1 MSNIQK
7 TLDSLQPYVI
17 GIRYVDGSPLVDA
30 VFKEGWTVPDDPK
43 IHKMKG
49 NDEMNYY
56 MIYSDVNGIGLD
68 ELLAFVDRTIKLN
81 VEREKKHELL
91 RSMVNNLKE
100 VFKKHSLNKLKT
112 LKFTFSEEDLV
123 PDLNDFDIDSE
134 LEEDLNPTP
143 LKQSKFVPEVV
154 EEYIQEEEYV
164 QEDYEEE
171 PIGPIE
177 HAAFLDENGK
187 PIPPTEEELELLAE
201 EARAEKNRL
210 YLESK
215 KSNSKVKPKVELPP
229 KRKVEMPVVHI
240 DYSNDYSDCGCGPDE
255 ACDKC
260 IDTKY

>member
-17 GIRYVDGSPLVDA
+17 GIRYVEGSPLVDA

-43 IHKMKG
+43 IKKMKG

-68 ELLAFVDRTIKLN
+68 ELLDFVDRTIKLN

-91 RSMVNNLKE
+91 RSTVNTLKE
-100 VFKKHSLNKLKT
+100 VFKKHPLNKLKT
-112 LKFTFSEEDLV
+112 LKFTFSDEDLI
-123 PDLNDFDIDSE
+123 PNLNDFDIDSDFNLHDE
-134 LEEDLNPTP
+134 LTPSSSKPEKVVQEIED
-143 LKQSKFVPEVV
+143 E
-154 EEYIQEEEYV
+154 IIEEEFI
-164 QEDYEEE
+164 EE
-171 PIGPIE
+171 PIIPVE
-177 HAAFLDENGK
+177 HAAFLDENGQ

-201 EARAEKNRL
+201 EARAEKNRK

-215 KSNSKVKPKVELPP
+215 KANPKIKGKVELPP
-229 KRKVEMPVVHI
+229 KKRVEMPAVQY

-260 IDTKY
+260 IDNKY